1 MILAKVVGNVVS
13 TIKHQDYERYKI
25 LVVQPIDAAHKPV
38 GKSFLAVDGAQ
49 AGIGETVLV
58 VDEGGAG
65 RGMLGASEART
76 LRTVVFGIVD
86 EISLV

>member
-13 TIKHQDYERYKI
+13 TMKHQDYARYKI
-25 LVVQPIDAAHKPV
+25 LVVQPIDGARKPV

-49 AGIGETVLV
+49 AGIGDTVLV

-65 RGMLGASEART
+65 RSMLGAPDART
-76 LRTVVFGIVD
+76 LRTVIFGVVD
-86 EISLV
+86 EISLT